1 LAIYA
6 AGQEASCAWCYANF
20 SISLRIQRRRRRSTS
35 AIVRICIF
43 INIPGA
49 YVIYTYLC
57 IARRLPLYVCVCV
70 YFFIISHSL
79 MAEYGINKR
88 THILGSA
95 VGSGHFSTA
104 RSHAHTHAQSER
116 WRGSEIFTKLRLPYR
131 MKRVF
136 IVHVP
141 RSRVFICQSV
151 CIRPLLKCCRLIYAN
166 QAAPPASICIILK
179 NDHVSLAWKIAA
191 FEFAHL
197 FSSTLL
203 STRVIFQPA
212 RFF

>member
-57 IARRLPLYVCVCV
+57 IARRLPLYVCV

-197 FSSTLL
+197 F
-203 STRVIFQPA
+203 FPA
-212 RFF
+212 RFCQQE